1 MLNLERK
8 TSLSEEDIK
17 KKLRRFF
24 GEAGL
29 GLELKEETPQC
40 LTYEGA
46 GGYVTATLCS
56 EAGKTRLDLVT
67 QEWEY
72 QVKEFAAGLPA

>member
-8 TSLSEEDIK
+8 TNLSKEEVK
-17 KKLRRFF
+17 KRLRRFF
-24 GEAGL
+24 GEEGL

-40 LTYEGA
+40 LSYGGA
-46 GGYVTATLCS
+46 GGYVTANICS
-56 EAGKTRLDLVT
+56 EKGKIRLDLVT

-72 QVKEFAAGLPA
+72 QVKKFAASLP

>member
-8 TSLSEEDIK
+8 TKLPEEEVK
-17 KKLRRFF
+17 QRLRRFF
-24 GEAGL
+24 GKEGL

-40 LTYEGA
+40 LTFEGA
-46 GGYVTATLCS
+46 GGYVTATLCP
-56 EAGKTRLDLVT
+56 EKGKTRLDLVT

-72 QVKEFAAGLPA
+72 QVKDFAAGLP